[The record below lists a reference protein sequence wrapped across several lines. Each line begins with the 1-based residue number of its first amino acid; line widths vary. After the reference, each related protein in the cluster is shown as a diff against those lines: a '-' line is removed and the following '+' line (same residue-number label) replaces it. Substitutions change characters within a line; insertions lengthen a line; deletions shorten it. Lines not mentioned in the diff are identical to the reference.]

1 MQKDN
6 AIEIRIAHSLS
17 QVEALRSQWEQ
28 WSGHRDSDI
37 DFYLAVVQSSPA
49 VQAPHV
55 IVLYRNG
62 QPESML
68 IGRLE
73 TKELTFKLGYIQALR
88 RKARSLTFVYGAN
101 RGESNV
107 ENCRLLVNE
116 ILESLQKK
124 QADMAILEPLPLD
137 SALHSLAL
145 EMPGA
150 LSRDTPQEP
159 QEHNFMTLPD
169 SIDEVYR
176 RMSHDRRKDIR
187 RKIKKFEASAG
198 GPPQIV
204 SYRHEADL
212 ATLFRDAEE
221 IARKTYQR
229 GLGVGFADSPEIRQR
244 LGLAARKGW
253 LRAYVV
259 YLAGRPC
266 AFWIGMLYGDTF
278 VGEYIGYDREFQAL
292 SPGMF
297 LTMRVIEGFCKRA
310 EGDLVRELDFGFG
323 QAEYKTALCNRLV
336 QERAVF
342 VFAPTLNGLILK
354 LLRVTTMTVNQYA
367 AKVLTSTNVL
377 PKIKKAWR
385 SRLAQR
391 SRQAQAPTQENTA
404 NETNSSSA
412 PDRIQGRVSAFP
424 SERTE
429 AAGSQ
434 S

>member
-1 MQKDN
+1 MQNDN
-6 AIEIRIAHSLS
+6 GIEIRIARSLS
-17 QVEALRSQWEQ
+17 EIEALRGLWEQ

-49 VQAPHV
+49 VQSPHV
-55 IVLYRNG
+55 MVLYRNG

-73 TKELTFKLGYIQALR
+73 TKELIFKLGYIKILR
-88 RKARSLTFVYGAN
+88 RKARCLTFVYGAN
-101 RGESNV
+101 RGESNP

-116 ILESLQKK
+116 ILDNLRRK
-124 QADMAILEPLPLD
+124 QADMAVLEPLPLD
-137 SALHSLAL
+137 SPLLSLAL
-145 EMPGA
+145 EMPGV
-150 LSRDTPQEP
+150 LSRDTQQEP
-159 QEHNFMTLPD
+159 QEHNFMILPD

-187 RKIKKFEASAG
+187 RKIKKFEASPG

-212 ATLFRDAEE
+212 PTLFRDAEE

-229 GLGVGFADSPEIRQR
+229 GLGVGFSDSPQIRQR

-259 YLAGRPC
+259 YMAGRPC

-278 VGEYIGYDREFQAL
+278 VGEYVGYDREFHAL

-310 EGDLVRELDFGFG
+310 EGDVVRELDFGFG

-336 QERAVF
+336 HERTVF
-342 VFAPTLNGLILK
+342 VFAPTVNGLALK
-354 LLRVTTMTVNQYA
+354 LLRVTTMTVNQFA
-367 AKVLTSTNVL
+367 AKVLTSTNIL
-377 PKIKKAWR
+377 PRIKKAWR

-391 SRQAQAPTQENTA
+391 SGQAQASTQENAA
-404 NETNSSSA
+404 NETSSSST
-412 PDRIQGRVSAFP
+412 PNRIHGRASAFP
-424 SERTE
+424 AESTE
-429 AAGSQ
+429 PAGSQ